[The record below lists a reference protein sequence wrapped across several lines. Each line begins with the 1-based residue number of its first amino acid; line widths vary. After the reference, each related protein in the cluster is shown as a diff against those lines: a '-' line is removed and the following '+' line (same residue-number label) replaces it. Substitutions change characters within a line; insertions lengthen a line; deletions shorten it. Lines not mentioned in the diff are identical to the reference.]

1 MGRRGTVQRSYLV
14 TQPTLPAATPRGAYR
29 AWLIRQL
36 EKDLAIPSGAFVDYF
51 GCKTGR

>member
-1 MGRRGTVQRSYLV
+1 MQRTQTV
-14 TQPTLPAATPRGAYR
+14 TPTTTPAATPRGAYR

-51 GCKTGR
+51 AAPRGR

>member
-1 MGRRGTVQRSYLV
+1 MQRSILV
-14 TQPTLPAATPRGAYR
+14 TQPTTAAAIPRGAYR

-36 EKDLAIPSGAFVDYF
+36 EKDLAIPSGVFVDYF